1 MMPELS
7 LHIMDIMENGIA
19 AGAWH
24 LDLFID
30 IDTAGDWME
39 IIVVD
44 NGKGMDTEMIQKAM
58 DPLFSTKKGKGWGL
72 GIPLFMQTAEAC
84 DGGFDIESKEGTF
97 TRVKVGMR
105 LSHIDRPPLGN
116 ITDTLL
122 SLIVGH
128 PEIDLYVMIKKDGAK
143 YEFDTRVIREILG
156 DVSLATPQ
164 VLGALEEDISAGLEE
179 LDLTD

>member
-24 LDLFID
+24 LDLFIEV
-30 IDTAGDWME
+30 DTAEDRLK
-39 IIVVD
+39 ITVVD
-44 NGKGMDTEMIQKAM
+44 NGKGMDTEMIEKAM

-72 GIPLFMQTAEAC
+72 GIPLFMQTAETC
-84 DGGFDIESKEGTF
+84 DGGFSIESKEGSY
-97 TRVKVGMR
+97 TRVSVEMS

-128 PEIDLYVMIKKDGAK
+128 PEIDLYVMVKKDGAK
-143 YEFDTRVIREILG
+143 YEFDTRIIREILG
-156 DVSLATPQ
+156 DVNLATPQ
-164 VLGALEEDISAGLEE
+164 VLGALEEDIQSGLKE

>member
-24 LDLFID
+24 LDLFIE
-30 IDTAGDWME
+30 IDTAKDRLK
-39 IIVVD
+39 ITVVD

-58 DPLFSTKKGKGWGL
+58 DPLFSTKQGKNWGL

-84 DGGFDIESKEGTF
+84 DGGFSIDSREEAF
-97 TRVKVGMR
+97 TRVEANMR

-116 ITDTLL
+116 IADTIL
-122 SLIVGH
+122 SIIVGH

-143 YEFDTRVIREILG
+143 YEFDTRIIREILG

-164 VLGALEEDISAGLEE
+164 VLMALEEDITAGLEE
-179 LDLTD
+179 LNLTD